1 MHYVN
6 PLAATVIECLDA
18 VRLTGDPA
26 RLHEAPAAE
35 LVNAVAVCAKA
46 LVRVA
51 EKTGHLGEQRN
62 SAFHVVNRASSLLRQ
77 ELRRRGQPNVD
88 R

>member
-26 RLHEAPAAE
+26 MLMRRIAGCLVPEIALQSEEHAA
-35 LVNAVAVCAKA
+35 VTA
-46 LVRVA
+46 
-51 EKTGHLGEQRN
+51 
-62 SAFHVVNRASSLLRQ
+62 NRT
-77 ELRRRGQPNVD
+77 D
-88 R
+88 